1 MFFLE
6 IFHFIPLPYL
16 LFRGE
21 LSIEIITF
29 VPKIKIYMKKFLSL
43 AIVILMATSTVVW
56 GQGKSNIEKNLE
68 KIGLLNVAEE
78 IPGIEVHMVYATP
91 YNFMGRV
98 LYNDLDEAY
107 LVPEAMEKLRKAHE
121 YLRKKRMDL
130 HLVVYDAARPRSI
143 QAEMWSVVEGTDLED
158 FVANPHQ
165 GGGGPHNFGIAV
177 DVTLVDCTGHPIP
190 MGSEY
195 DYFGDRSRVD
205 MEQELFE
212 NGEITRRELLNRRL
226 LREVM
231 TQAGWEVEPSEW
243 WHFNAMP
250 RAEAQKRL
258 PVIK

>member
-1 MFFLE
+1 
-6 IFHFIPLPYL
+6 
-16 LFRGE
+16 
-21 LSIEIITF
+21 
-29 VPKIKIYMKKFLSL
+29 MKKMLLMTAVVLITASMSL
-43 AIVILMATSTVVW
+43 Q
-56 GQGKSNIEKNLE
+56 GQEKSKLERSLE
-68 KIGLLNVAEE
+68 KIGLQNVAEE

-98 LYNDLDEAY
+98 LYEGLDEAY

-121 YLRKKRMDL
+121 YLREKRMDL
-130 HLVVYDAARPRSI
+130 HLIVYDAARPRFI
-143 QAEMWSVVEGTDLED
+143 QAQMWSVVEGTDLED
-158 FVANPHQ
+158 FVANPHL

-205 MEQELFE
+205 IEQELYE
-212 NGEITRRELLNRRL
+212 KGEITYRELQNRLL

-250 RAEAQKRL
+250 REEAQERL
-258 PVIK
+258 QVIK

>member
-1 MFFLE
+1 MRKLFL
-6 IFHFIPLPYL
+6 FV
-16 LFRGE
+16 
-21 LSIEIITF
+21 II
-29 VPKIKIYMKKFLSL
+29 MML
-43 AIVILMATSTVVW
+43 AASTSVW
-56 GQGKSNIEKNLE
+56 AQKRSKIEKQLE
-68 KIGLLNVAEE
+68 ELGLLNVAEE
-78 IPGIEVHMVYATP
+78 IPGVEVYMVYATP

-98 LYNDLDEAY
+98 LYDELDEAY
-107 LVPEAMEKLRKAHE
+107 LVPQAMEMLKKANE
-121 YLRKKRMDL
+121 YLRKRRMDL

-143 QAEMWSVVEGTDLED
+143 QEQMWKVVEGTDLED
-158 FVANPHQ
+158 FVANPHKR
-165 GGGGPHNFGIAV
+165 GGGPHNFGIAV

-195 DYFGDRSRVD
+195 DYFGDRSRSD

-231 TQAGWEVEPSEW
+231 TYAGWIVEPSEW

-250 RAEAQKRL
+250 TAEAREKL